1 MKHYQQIQKKHLDLM
16 QSPFEEFC
24 VFAFVRFVCI
34 FDEILKNFGFNVK
47 LCDSVEEMS
56 SK

>member
-1 MKHYQQIQKKHLDLM
+1 M

-34 FDEILKNFGFNVK
+34 FGEILKNFAFNVQ

-56 SK
+56 SKY